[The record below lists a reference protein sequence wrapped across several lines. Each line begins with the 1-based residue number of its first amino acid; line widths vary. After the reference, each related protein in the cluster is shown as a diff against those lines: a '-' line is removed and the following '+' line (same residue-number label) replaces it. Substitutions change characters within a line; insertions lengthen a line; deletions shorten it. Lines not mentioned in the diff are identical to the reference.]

1 MKSADPTL
9 WAFVEPVVLGLGHE
23 LVGVEFGPSPQGS
36 TLRVY
41 IDDPG
46 GVTLDACADVSRQLS
61 AVLDVKD
68 PIVESYQLEV
78 SSPGVDRPLFR
89 EADYRRFA
97 GRRVRVRMSIP
108 QDGRRSFAG
117 TLLGV
122 AEGQVSLDVGGE
134 VFRLRIAEI
143 GEARLVPDM

>member
-1 MKSADPTL
+1 MKSADPVL

-23 LVGVEFGPSPQGS
+23 LVGVEFGPGPQGS

-41 IDDPG
+41 IDDPE
-46 GVTLDACADVSRQLS
+46 GVTLDACAAVSRQLS

-68 PIVESYQLEV
+68 PIAETYQLEV

-89 EADYRRFA
+89 EADYRRFI
-97 GRRVRVRMSIP
+97 GRRVRIRMSVA
-108 QDGRRSFAG
+108 QDGRRRFTG
-117 TLLGV
+117 VVLGV
-122 AEGQVSLDVGGE
+122 AEGEVSLEVDGE
-134 VFRLRIAEI
+134 VCRLRIAEI